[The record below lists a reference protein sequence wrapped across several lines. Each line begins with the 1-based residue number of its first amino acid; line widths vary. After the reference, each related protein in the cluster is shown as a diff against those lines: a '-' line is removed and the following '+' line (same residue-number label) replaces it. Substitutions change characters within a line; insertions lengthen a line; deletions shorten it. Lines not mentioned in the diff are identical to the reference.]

1 MNSKSKTEI
10 KEIFGVAVRVIVA
23 GVLFGLAVWKYD
35 ELKAIDMRVITAAAG
50 SFAAAVAAVLGVYL
64 LKSVVFVIPASLLYI
79 YTGMAFDT
87 RDALL
92 INFAGIFI
100 EVTATFWLG
109 KFLGKDYVLR
119 LARGKSWYEKLSAV
133 KSRHK
138 ISFLFLVR
146 ALPVFPIDFISL
158 FLGASGIGF
167 WLYLVLSVGGLMPR
181 VVLFTLLGDGF
192 YRYVPKW
199 FLFSVAIASIPLA
212 LAAWLFKHFRDRR
225 RAAAVE
231 KPEAI

>member
-1 MNSKSKTEI
+1 MDSKRQAEI
-10 KEIFGVAVRVIVA
+10 REAAGVSVRILVA
-23 GVLFGLAVWKYD
+23 GALFGLAVWKYD

-87 RDALL
+87 RNALL
-92 INFAGIFI
+92 INFAGILI

-119 LARGKSWYEKLSAV
+119 LARGKRWYEKLNAV

-146 ALPVFPIDFISL
+146 ALPVFPIDFVSL

-167 WLYLVLSVGGLMPR
+167 WPYLLLSAGGIMPR
-181 VVLFTLLGDGF
+181 VILFTLLGDGF

-212 LAAWLFKHFRDRR
+212 LAAWLFKHFRDRS
-225 RAAAVE
+225 RAARRHE
-231 KPEAI
+231 TP

>member
-1 MNSKSKTEI
+1 MKSKSKEELR
-10 KEIFGVAVRVIVA
+10 EIFGVAARVLVA
-23 GVLFGLAVWKYD
+23 GALFGLAVWKYD
-35 ELKAIDMRVITAAAG
+35 ELKAIDIRVVTAAAG
-50 SFAAAVAAVLGVYL
+50 SFAAAVAAVLGIYL
-64 LKSVVFVIPASLLYI
+64 LKSVVFVIPASLIYI

-92 INFAGIFI
+92 INFAGIVI

-109 KFLGKDYVLR
+109 KYLGKDYVLR
-119 LARGKSWYEKLSAV
+119 LAQGKSWYEKLNAV

-146 ALPVFPIDFISL
+146 ALPVFPIDFVSL

-167 WLYLVLSVGGLMPR
+167 WLYLIISVGGIMPR
-181 VVLFTLLGDGF
+181 VILFTLLGDGF

-199 FLFSVAIASIPLA
+199 FLFSIAIASIPLA
-212 LAAWLFKHFRDRR
+212 LAAWLFKHFRDKHKARR
-225 RAAAVE
+225 QQPSE
-231 KPEAI
+231 TL

>member
-1 MNSKSKTEI
+1 MNSKSKAEI
-10 KEIFGVAVRVIVA
+10 REIFGVAARVLLA
-23 GVLFGLAVWKYD
+23 GALFGLAVWKYD
-35 ELKAIDMRVITAAAG
+35 ELKAIDMRVVTAAAG
-50 SFAAAVAAVLGVYL
+50 SFAAAVAAVLGIYL

-87 RDALL
+87 ADALL
-92 INFAGIFI
+92 INFAGILV

-119 LARGKSWYEKLSAV
+119 LARGKRWYEKLDSV

-138 ISFLFLVR
+138 ISALFVIR

-167 WLYLVLSVGGLMPR
+167 WLYLILSVGGIMPR
-181 VVLFTLLGDGF
+181 VILFTLLGDGF

-212 LAAWLFKHFRDRR
+212 LAAWLFKHFRARSK
-225 RAAAVE
+225 AARQ
-231 KPEAI
+231 PETL